1 MIINSLIEQID
12 RVLTMIY
19 RNYRLASYL
28 QKREWERELDRAL
41 DERLILMKMR
51 DESVANVDVSV

>member
-1 MIINSLIEQID
+1 MILSLIEQTD
-12 RVLTMIY
+12 RVLMMIY

-51 DESVANVDVSV
+51 DESAANVDVSV